1 MNDIDFL
8 EHGGPGFAVRH
19 HGEVINLP
27 DPREMHFQMI
37 LLVLGLGRVPGTPGD
52 VAYWKHELVFDR
64 WRASW
69 DLPEFN
75 RARRL
80 AYLVDHYRAP
90 LANDVLTHAGLDLGE
105 QWRARRWVRLLDV
118 LDHLPSHSHF
128 NAALANDEQYAEMV
142 AKAAAERGE
151 TKPKSGSDGP
161 PLTTWTPEVAVMTQV
176 LDAVNRVAW
185 TTIAA
190 QVGKKAG
197 EAPKPAVRP
206 QTALEKAFRKAE
218 YQRRQSAH
226 DALVAR
232 VLPHKRKAVKP

>member
-8 EHGGPGFAVRH
+8 EHGGPGFALLHR
-19 HGEVINLP
+19 GQVINLP
-27 DPREMHFQMI
+27 DPRQMHFQE
-37 LLVLGLGRVPGTPGD
+37 VLIALYLGRVPETPGD
-52 VAYWKHELVFDR
+52 VEYWKHELVFDR

-80 AYLVDHYRAP
+80 SYLVDHYRGA
-90 LANDVLTHAGLDLGE
+90 LANDLLIHAGLDLGE
-105 QWRARRWVRLLDV
+105 EWRARRWVRLLDV

-128 NAALANDEQYAEMV
+128 NAALANDVEYAEML

-151 TKPKSGSDGP
+151 TKPKDNGDGP
-161 PLTTWTPEVAVMTQV
+161 PLTTWTPEVAVLTQV

-197 EAPKPAVRP
+197 DAPKPAARP

-218 YQRRQSAH
+218 YARRQAAH
-226 DALVAR
+226 EALVAR
-232 VLPHKRKAVKP
+232 VLPKKRSVKP